1 MENYKVI
8 VEVEYLV
15 SADSMN
21 EAIEKI
27 TNDTEFP
34 VIGGGEYA
42 YAIKDTIVSIT
53 KTKGEVSA

>member
-15 SADSMN
+15 RAASMN

-34 VIGGGEYA
+34 VIGGGEDTYA
-42 YAIKDTIVSIT
+42 VSDTVTAVTKIKEG
-53 KTKGEVSA
+53 KK